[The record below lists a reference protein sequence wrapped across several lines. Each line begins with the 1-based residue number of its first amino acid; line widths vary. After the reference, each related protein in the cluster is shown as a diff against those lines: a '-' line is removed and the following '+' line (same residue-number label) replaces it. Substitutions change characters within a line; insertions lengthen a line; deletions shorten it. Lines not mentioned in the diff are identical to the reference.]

1 MLRLPKGAESA
12 PPAARGLAGKH
23 ACGTTG
29 ITGGR
34 SRDALTE
41 GSPDR
46 AGATAEQH
54 FAAAPKGSRIGV
66 PRRAG
71 ATAEQRFAAAPK
83 GSRIGVPR
91 PRGGLQQS
99 SPLLRL
105 PKGAESAPP
114 AARGLAGKHACGTT
128 GITGGR
134 SRDALTEGSP
144 DRAGACGR
152 AALCRGSQREQDRR
166 PPAARGLTGK
176 HACGT
181 TGITGEGA
189 ACGGPQA
196 EEGAAPALK
205 VLRTGTRSPG
215 AFTDRHISDK
225 KEPQSRSVPER
236 SSPRR
241 ASAHT
246 TPTKKHRKADGY
258 REGTQALRCFCHAAF
273 RTRNKTRVFV
283 REDFKPVIRCSFP
296 RTEQR
301 RDRSAQSAAS
311 CRRGRM
317 PPKERFSADSVR
329 AGKIAATRRR
339 AKKDRRESIPL
350 RSCAASL

>member
-1 MLRLPKGAESA
+1 MRHDRHNRGKEPRCSDRRLS
-12 PPAARGLAGKH
+12 
-23 ACGTTG
+23 
-29 ITGGR
+29 
-34 SRDALTE
+34 
-41 GSPDR
+41 
-46 AGATAEQH
+46 
-54 FAAAPKGSRIGV
+54 
-66 PRRAG
+66 
-71 ATAEQRFAAAPK
+71 
-83 GSRIGVPR
+83 R
-91 PRGGLQQS
+91 PRGGLRQS
-99 SPLLRL
+99 STLLRL
-105 PKGAESAPP
+105 PKGAESA
-114 AARGLAGKHACGTT
+114 
-128 GITGGR
+128 
-134 SRDALTEGSP
+134 
-144 DRAGACGR
+144 
-152 AALCRGSQREQDRR
+152 

-215 AFTDRHISDK
+215 AFTNRHISDK

-236 SSPRR
+236 SPCR

-246 TPTKKHRKADGY
+246 TPTKKHRRADGY
-258 REGTQALRCFCHAAF
+258 REGTQALRCCCHAAF